1 MEPRD
6 CVRTLAGV
14 LLLAGS
20 LVLLDVASA
29 AAFSSGP
36 PDGYAGDPPAF
47 DTCIACHGSF
57 PLNSGPGLLTIAGL
71 PAAYAAGQAYPLT
84 ISIQQEGQRRWGFE
98 TTVIR
103 EDDGNEAGA
112 LTPVDVALVQLSEG
126 PGTVRDYLKQTGAGS
141 YAGQFDAASWQILW
155 TAPAAGAG
163 DAHFYLTANAA
174 NNNGLT
180 GGDYVYAI
188 DHLVPEAP
196 DPALV
201 DELMASSGLPIS
213 DLRAWPNP
221 VLDAG
226 SISFR
231 LADRSEVR
239 VWLFDAGGRLVRRL
253 SDGPMDA
260 GHHRLVWDGLDRH
273 GFPVSN
279 GLYLCRVEAG
289 SRSLTRKILIH
300 R

>member
-1 MEPRD
+1 M
-6 CVRTLAGV
+6 LW
-14 LLLAGS
+14 
-20 LVLLDVASA
+20 DVAPV

-36 PDGYAGDPPAF
+36 PDGHAGDPPAF
-47 DTCIACHGSF
+47 DTCTACHGSF
-57 PLNSGPGLLTIAGL
+57 PLNSGPGLVSIAGL
-71 PAAYAAGQAYPLT
+71 PAAYTAGQTYPLT
-84 ISIQQEGQRRWGFE
+84 VSIQQDGQRRWGFE
-98 TTVIR
+98 TTVMR

-112 LTPVDVALVQLSEG
+112 LSPVDVALVQLSEG
-126 PGTVRDYLKQTGAGS
+126 PGTARDYLKQTSAGS
-141 YAGQFDAASWQILW
+141 FAGQLDAASWQILW

-188 DHLVPEAP
+188 DLLVPEAP
-196 DPALV
+196 DPAWV
-201 DELMASSGLPIS
+201 DAPTASSGGPLS

-231 LADRSEVR
+231 LAGPSEVR
-239 VWLFDAGGRLVRRL
+239 VLLFDAGGRLLRRL
-253 SDGPMDA
+253 ADGPMDA
-260 GHHRLVWDGLDRH
+260 GYHRLAWDGLDRH
-273 GFPVSN
+273 GLPVHQ
-279 GLYLCRVEAG
+279 GVYLCRAEADG
-289 SRSLTRKILIH
+289 RSLTRKILVQ